1 MSDRTTLEIIAP
13 TVEEALAQG
22 LAQLGLTADA
32 VSVEVLDSGS
42 KGLFGF
48 GGRQVRVR
56 LTVNPPLME
65 AAPAIAPKPGPEPA
79 KRSEST
85 PMAKE
90 VKPESKAEPKPELKN
105 QQKAESK
112 AESKPRRPEKKV
124 EQRKP
129 APVPAPKV
137 ESHAADPV
145 LDATESIV
153 SRLIYHL
160 DMTAQVSAHY
170 DETSTDDRRVIQV
183 DVHGDNLSALIGR
196 HAETLTALQHVA
208 SLMVG
213 KQTQQ
218 WVQLV
223 VDVEG
228 YRERREKQ
236 VRQIALRMVDQV
248 IKTGRKAT
256 LEPMTASERRT
267 IHIEL
272 RGHPAVTT
280 ESTGEEP
287 HRKVV
292 ILPKKQ

>member
-1 MSDRTTLEIIAP
+1 MSDRPTLEIIAP
-13 TVEEALAQG
+13 TVEEALLQG
-22 LAQLGLTADA
+22 LSQLGLTADA

-42 KGLFGF
+42 KGLFGL

-56 LTVNPPLME
+56 LTVNPLPGE
-65 AAPAIAPKPGPEPA
+65 EVPASAPKPKPAPA
-79 KRSEST
+79 KQAEST
-85 PMAKE
+85 PKAKE
-90 VKPESKAEPKPELKN
+90 AKPETKVTANKPEPKP
-105 QQKAESK
+105 
-112 AESKPRRPEKKV
+112 RRAEKKPATA
-124 EQRKP
+124 ETS
-129 APVPAPKV
+129 APVVVKKAD
-137 ESHAADPV
+137 SHAADPV

-153 SRLIYHL
+153 SKLIHHL
-160 DMTAQVSAHY
+160 GMKAQVSAHY
-170 DETSTDDRRVIQV
+170 DESSTDDRRTIQV
-183 DVHGDNLSALIGR
+183 DIRGDNLSALIGR
-196 HAETLTALQHVA
+196 HAETLTAFQHIA

-228 YRERREKQ
+228 YRDRRDKQ
-236 VRQIALRMVDQV
+236 VRQLALRMVDQV
-248 IKTGRKAT
+248 IKTGKKAT

-280 ESTGEEP
+280 ESIGEEP

-292 ILPKKQ
+292 ILPKE